1 MTLARQGVE
10 IGVDVGGTFTDIVCR
25 RAGLAPIIFKVP
37 TTRDD
42 PSVGVLAALDRL
54 KKDYRIGAE
63 DVVRFVHGTTVAT
76 NAVIERKGATVG
88 LLTTEGFRDI
98 LEIGRQIRQ
107 AVYSIILEPE
117 TPTFL
122 APGARRIGVPERI
135 AADGSILV
143 PLDEDGV
150 RRAAAALVEDGVTA
164 IAISFLFSFLN
175 PAHERRARE
184 VVSADFPDLDV
195 SISSDVDPAFR
206 EYERTVVTA
215 FDAYIKPVVD
225 GYLQRL
231 TERLEREGV
240 SAPLQ
245 IMQSRGGIF
254 AASIARRRPVRL
266 FLSGPAAGVVGARV
280 VGQAAGIEDLITIDI
295 GGTSCDISLIKA
307 GRPMLRSEGVIDG
320 FPVRVPMVDVN
331 AIGAGGGSI
340 AWLDDGGGLRVGPQS
355 AGADPGPAC
364 YGRGGAEATVTDASL
379 VLGYINPDYFA
390 GGTVRLQPALAREAI
405 AERVAKP
412 LALTVEQAALG
423 IHRVLNAQISEGIR
437 LVSIRQGLDPRD
449 FALIAL
455 GGAGPLHA
463 TALADDLSMAT
474 IVVPQHPGVLSAA
487 GLLAAQVEHE
497 LSAAFPR
504 MMEGLALTDVRETL
518 AELDRRCAALM
529 ESERVAAADVDISY
543 FADMCYVGQAYHLE
557 VALDLAENDP
567 MTRLYE
573 DFLQVHDRVFG
584 HSTRSPARIVNLR
597 TVHRAGGTAAADG
610 TPAAPA
616 TATGDARKRVRSIL
630 LPDRDEATE
639 AALYER
645 ALIAEAD
652 EIDGPA
658 IVEQHDTTTLI
669 EPGWRGRLDRCGNI
683 IITRA

>member
-1 MTLARQGVE
+1 MTVAKQVAE
-10 IGVDVGGTFTDIVCR
+10 IGVDVGGTFTDVVCR
-25 RAGLAPIIFKVP
+25 RSGLAPIIFKVP

-42 PSVGVLAALDRL
+42 PSVGVLYSLDRL
-54 KKDYRIGAE
+54 KKDYHVGAK

-76 NAVIERKGATVG
+76 NAVIERKGAKVG

-98 LEIGRQIRQ
+98 LEMGRQIRS
-107 AVYSIILEPE
+107 AVYSTILEPE

-122 APGARRIGVPERI
+122 APGARRKGVAERI

-150 RRAAAALVEDGVTA
+150 RRAAAELVEDGVTA
-164 IAISFLFSFLN
+164 IAICFLFSFLN
-175 PAHERRARE
+175 PAHERRARD
-184 VVSADFPDLDV
+184 VVSEHFPDLDI
-195 SISSDVDPAFR
+195 SISSEVDPAFR
-206 EYERTVVTA
+206 EYERTVATA

-231 TERLEREGV
+231 TERLEGEGV

-254 AASIARRRPVRL
+254 AASVARLRPVRL

-280 VGQAAGIEDLITIDI
+280 VGQAAGFEDLITIDI
-295 GGTSCDISLIKA
+295 GGTSCDISLIRA
-307 GRPMLRSEGVIDG
+307 GRPMLRSEGVIDN

-340 AWLDDGGGLRVGPQS
+340 AWLDSGGGLHVGPQS

-364 YGRGGAEATVTDASL
+364 YGRGGEEATVTDASL
-379 VLGYINPDYFA
+379 VLGYINPKYFA
-390 GGTVRLQPALAREAI
+390 GGTVQLQPALSSKII
-405 AERVAKP
+405 AEKVAEP

-423 IHRVLNAQISEGIR
+423 IHRVLNSQISEGIR

-463 TALADDLSMAT
+463 TALAGDLSIST

-504 MMEGLALTDVRETL
+504 MMEGLAMTDIRETL
-518 AELDRRCAALM
+518 AELDRRSAALM
-529 ESERVAAADVDISY
+529 ETERIAAADVDISY

-557 VALDLAENDP
+557 VLLDLAEDNP
-567 MTRLYE
+567 VARLYE
-573 DFLQVHDRVFG
+573 DFLDVHDRVFG

-597 TVHRAGGTAAADG
+597 TVHRAKVSGAAYD
-610 TPAAPA
+610 APA
-616 TATGDARKRVRSIL
+616 VPATREARKRVRSIL
-630 LPDRDEATE
+630 LPEAVDATD
-639 AALYER
+639 APIYER
-645 ALIAEAD
+645 AFLAEAD

-658 IVEQHDTTTLI
+658 IIEQNDTTTLI
-669 EPGWRGRLDRCGNI
+669 EPGWRGRLDGCGNL

>member
-1 MTLARQGVE
+1 MTAAKQAVE
-10 IGVDVGGTFTDIVCR
+10 IGVDVGGTFTDVVCR
-25 RAGLAPIIFKVP
+25 RPGLAPIIIKVP

-42 PSVGVLAALDRL
+42 PSVGVLSSLDRL
-54 KKDYRIGAE
+54 KEEFHVATK

-98 LEIGRQIRQ
+98 LEMGRQIRR

-122 APGARRIGVPERI
+122 APGARRKGVSERI

-143 PLDEDGV
+143 PLDEGGV
-150 RRAAAALVEDGVTA
+150 RRAAAELVEDGVTA
-164 IAISFLFSFLN
+164 IAICFLFSFLN
-175 PAHERRARE
+175 PAHERRARD
-184 VVSADFPDLDV
+184 VVHEYFPDLDV
-195 SISSDVDPAFR
+195 SISSEVDPAFR
-206 EYERTVVTA
+206 EYERTVATA

-231 TERLEREGV
+231 SEHLEREGV

-245 IMQSRGGIF
+245 IMQSRGGIC
-254 AASIARRRPVRL
+254 AASIARQRPVRL

-295 GGTSCDISLIKA
+295 GGTSCDISLIKS
-307 GRPMLRSEGVIDG
+307 GRPMLRSEGIIDN

-340 AWLDDGGGLRVGPQS
+340 AWLDEGGGLRVGPES

-364 YGRGGAEATVTDASL
+364 YGRGGEEATVTDASL
-379 VLGYINPDYFA
+379 VLGYINPDCFA
-390 GGTVRLQPALAREAI
+390 GGNVQLQPALARAVI
-405 AERVAKP
+405 AEKVAEP

-423 IHRVLNAQISEGIR
+423 IHRVLNSQISEGIR
-437 LVSIRQGLDPRD
+437 LVSIRQGLDPRE

-463 TALADDLSMAT
+463 TALAGDLSIST

-487 GLLAAQVEHE
+487 GLLAAQLEHE
-497 LSAAFPR
+497 SSTAFPR
-504 MMEGLALTDVRETL
+504 MIEGLAMTDVRDTV
-518 AELDRRCAALM
+518 AALDQRCAALM
-529 ESERVAAADVDISY
+529 EMERIAAEDVDISY
-543 FADMCYVGQAYHLE
+543 FADMCYVGQAYHLD
-557 VALDLAENDP
+557 VPLDLAEDDP
-567 MTRLYE
+567 LARLYE
-573 DFLQVHDRVFG
+573 DFLDVHDRVFG

-597 TVHRAGGTAAADG
+597 TVHRAGGSEPAYHATAV
-610 TPAAPA
+610 PA
-616 TATGDARKRVRSIL
+616 TGEARKRARSIL
-630 LPDRDEATE
+630 LPETDAATD
-639 AALYER
+639 AAIYER
-645 ALIAEAD
+645 ALLAEAD

-658 IVEQHDTTTLI
+658 IIEQHDTTTLI
-669 EPGWRGRLDRCGNI
+669 EPGWRGRLDGCGNL
-683 IITRA
+683 IITRT

>member
-1 MTLARQGVE
+1 MAAARQVAE
-10 IGVDVGGTFTDIVCR
+10 IGVDVGGTFTDVVCR
-25 RAGLAPIIFKVP
+25 RPGLAPAIIKVP

-42 PSVGVLAALDRL
+42 PSVGVLTSLDRL
-54 KKDYRIGAE
+54 KKEFHVGAE

-88 LLTTEGFRDI
+88 MLTTEGFRDT
-98 LEIGRQIRQ
+98 LEIGRQIRR

-122 APGARRIGVPERI
+122 APRAYRKGVQERV

-143 PLDEDGV
+143 PLREDDV
-150 RRAAAALVEDGVTA
+150 RRAAAELVDDGVAA
-164 IAISFLFSFLN
+164 IAICFLFSFLN
-175 PAHERRARE
+175 PTHERRARD
-184 VVSADFPDLDV
+184 VVNELFPDLDV
-195 SISSDVDPAFR
+195 SISSEVDPAFR

-240 SAPLQ
+240 GAPLQ

-254 AASIARRRPVRL
+254 SASIARQRPVRL

-307 GRPMLRSEGVIDG
+307 GQPMLRSEGVIDN

-331 AIGAGGGSI
+331 TFGAGGGSI
-340 AWLDDGGGLRVGPQS
+340 AWLDEGGGLRVGPQS
-355 AGADPGPAC
+355 AGAEPGPAC
-364 YGRGGAEATVTDASL
+364 YGRGGGEATVTDASL

-390 GGTVRLQPALAREAI
+390 GGSVQLQPELAREVI
-405 AERVAKP
+405 ARKVAEP
-412 LALTVEQAALG
+412 LSLTVEQAALG
-423 IHRVLNAQISEGIR
+423 IHRVLNTQISEGIR
-437 LVSIRQGLDPRD
+437 LVSVRQGLDPRD

-463 TALADDLSMAT
+463 TALASDLSIST
-474 IVVPQHPGVLSAA
+474 IIVPQHPGVLSAA
-487 GLLAAQVEHE
+487 GLLAAQTEHE

-504 MMEGLALTDVRETL
+504 MMEGLAVSDIRETL
-518 AELDRRCAALM
+518 EALDRRCAALM
-529 ESERVAAADVDISY
+529 ETERVASADVDISY
-543 FADMCYVGQAYHLE
+543 FADMCYVGQGYHLE
-557 VALDLAENDP
+557 IPLDLAAADP
-567 MTRLYE
+567 IARLYE
-573 DFLQVHDRVFG
+573 DFLEVHDRVFG

-597 TVHRAGGTAAADG
+597 SVHRAGSPLAAVD
-610 TPAAPA
+610 APA
-616 TATGDARKRVRSIL
+616 PPATGEARKGARSIL
-630 LPDRDEATE
+630 LPETERATE
-639 AALYER
+639 AAIYER
-645 ALIAEAD
+645 ALLADAD

-658 IVEQHDTTTLI
+658 IIEQHDTTTLI
-669 EPGWRGRLDRCGNI
+669 EPGWRGRMDGCGNLVI
-683 IITRA
+683 MRA

>member
-1 MTLARQGVE
+1 MTAARQVAE
-10 IGVDVGGTFTDIVCR
+10 IGVDVGGTFTDVVCR
-25 RAGLAPIIFKVP
+25 RPGLAPAIVKVP

-42 PSVGVLAALDRL
+42 PSVGVLTSLDRL
-54 KKDYRIGAE
+54 KKEFHVGAE

-88 LLTTEGFRDI
+88 MLTTEGFRDT
-98 LEIGRQIRQ
+98 LEIGRQIRR

-122 APGARRIGVPERI
+122 APRAYRKGVTERV

-143 PLDEDGV
+143 PLHEDDV
-150 RRAAAALVEDGVTA
+150 RRAAAELVDDGVAA
-164 IAISFLFSFLN
+164 IAICFLFSFLN
-175 PAHERRARE
+175 PTHERRARA
-184 VVSADFPDLDV
+184 VVNELFPDLDV
-195 SISSDVDPAFR
+195 SISSEVDPAFR

-240 SAPLQ
+240 GAPLQ
-245 IMQSRGGIF
+245 IMQSRGGLF
-254 AASIARRRPVRL
+254 SASIARQRPVRL

-307 GRPMLRSEGVIDG
+307 GQPMLRSEGVIDN

-331 AIGAGGGSI
+331 TFGAGGGSI
-340 AWLDDGGGLRVGPQS
+340 AWLDEGGGLRVGPQS
-355 AGADPGPAC
+355 AGAEPGPAC
-364 YGRGGAEATVTDASL
+364 YGRGGGEATVTDASL

-390 GGTVRLQPALAREAI
+390 GGSVQLQPALARDVI
-405 AERVAKP
+405 ARKVAAP
-412 LALTVEQAALG
+412 LSLTVEQAALG
-423 IHRVLNAQISEGIR
+423 IHRVLNTQISEGIR
-437 LVSIRQGLDPRD
+437 LVSVRQGLDPRD

-463 TALADDLSMAT
+463 TALASDLSIST
-474 IVVPQHPGVLSAA
+474 IIVPQHPGVLSAA
-487 GLLAAQVEHE
+487 GLLAAQTEHE
-497 LSAAFPR
+497 LSTAFPR
-504 MMEGLALTDVRETL
+504 MMEGRAVSDIRETL
-518 AELDRRCAALM
+518 GALDKRCAALM
-529 ESERVAAADVDISY
+529 ETERVASADVDISY
-543 FADMCYVGQAYHLE
+543 FADMCYVGQGYHLE
-557 VALDLAENDP
+557 IPLDLATADP
-567 MTRLYE
+567 IARLYE
-573 DFLQVHDRVFG
+573 DFLEVHDRVFG

-597 TVHRAGGTAAADG
+597 SVHRAGSPMAAVD
-610 TPAAPA
+610 APA
-616 TATGDARKRVRSIL
+616 PPATGEARKGARSIL
-630 LPDRDEATE
+630 LPESDRATE
-639 AALYER
+639 AAIYER
-645 ALIAEAD
+645 ALLAEAD

-669 EPGWRGRLDRCGNI
+669 EPGWRGRMDGRGNLVV
-683 IITRA
+683 TRA

>member
-1 MTLARQGVE
+1 MTRAREAAE
-10 IGVDVGGTFTDIVCR
+10 IGVDIGGTFTDIVCR
-25 RAGLAPIIFKVP
+25 RAGRAPIVFKVP

-42 PSVGVLAALDRL
+42 PSAGVLSALERL
-54 KKDYRIGAE
+54 KTEFGIGAE

-76 NAVIERKGATVG
+76 NAVIERKGARVG

-122 APGARRIGVPERI
+122 APGARRKGVAERI
-135 AADGSILV
+135 AADGRILV
-143 PLDEDGV
+143 PLDEEGV
-150 RRAAAALVEDGVTA
+150 LRATAELVEDGVTA
-164 IAISFLFSFLN
+164 MAISFLFSFLN
-175 PAHERRARE
+175 PAHERRARA
-184 VVSADFPDLDV
+184 VVNEHFPDLDV

-231 TERLEREGV
+231 TESLERTGV
-240 SAPLQ
+240 STPLQ

-266 FLSGPAAGVVGARV
+266 FLSGPAAGVVGARD
-280 VGQAAGIEDLITIDI
+280 VGQAAGIEDLIAIDI

-307 GRPMLRSEGVIDG
+307 GRPMLRLEGVIDG

-331 AIGAGGGSI
+331 AIGAGGGSV
-340 AWLDDGGGLRVGPQS
+340 AWLDDGGGLRVGPRS

-364 YGRGGAEATVTDASL
+364 YGRGGEDATVTDASL
-379 VLGYINPDYFA
+379 VLGYINPEYFG
-390 GGTVRLQPALAREAI
+390 GGTVQLQPALAREVI

-423 IHRVLNAQISEGIR
+423 IHRVLNTQISEGIR

-463 TALADDLSMAT
+463 TALADDLSIST

-487 GLLAAQVEHE
+487 GLLAAPVEHE
-497 LSAAFPR
+497 LSVAFPR
-504 MMEGLALTDVRETL
+504 LVEGLALSDIRETL
-518 AELDRRCAALM
+518 AGLDRQCATLM
-529 ESERVAAADVDISY
+529 ETERVVAADVDITY

-557 VALDLAENDP
+557 VALDLAEDDP
-567 MTRLYE
+567 IARLYE

-597 TVHRAGGTAAADG
+597 TVHRAGGGEATHDA
-610 TPAAPA
+610 PAAPEA
-616 TATGDARKRVRSIL
+616 GEGRTRVRPVL
-630 LPDRDEATE
+630 LPGEDDATE
-639 AALYER
+639 AAVYER

-652 EIDGPA
+652 DIDGPA

-683 IITRA
+683 VITRA